1 MILKFQPGEC
11 EHPTV
16 MKNMCAECGADLQQ
30 EMSMVPSSS
39 SKTSN
44 VPASI
49 SIVHSIPEL
58 KVSSNVI
65 FIIRSTFIS
74 IFHSRGHVRGG
85 AREGRWL
92 PQVYGFT

>member
-1 MILKFQPGEC
+1 MDFSREKKNHFHEIFIFSDVIVKFQPGEC

-30 EMSMVPSSS
+30 EMSMVPSTS
-39 SKTSN
+39 SKPSN

-58 KVSSNVI
+58 KVSSNVNYHY
-65 FIIRSTFIS
+65 S
-74 IFHSRGHVRGG
+74 INFH
-85 AREGRWL
+85 
-92 PQVYGFT
+92 